1 MKKKR
6 KIWIFAGES
15 SGDMYGAQL
24 GEELRRIAAARGEEI
39 ELSGMGGK
47 AMIAAGI
54 PVKVDSTELGV
65 MGVVEVAKLIFKFIA
80 IYLKMVKAAREERPE
95 TVVLID
101 YPGFNLLYALAMYF
115 SGIKVVWYI
124 APHLWIWGKWRLPVL
139 AKICTKVLVIF
150 PFEVEVF
157 SKTPLQA
164 TFTGHPLIDIM
175 AKKKDP
181 SIPRDPNLVL
191 LLPGSR
197 AGEISR
203 MLPHILDSIKELSA
217 RRPELKF
224 RLPVPREKIAV
235 QCRAII
241 EKYIRRNGDLPE
253 IEISIGDTNYCQQH
267 AGTGIAACGTVTVEC
282 AIMGLPLVVGYSL
295 SPVNYMVAWL
305 HGVKPFRGYITM
317 TNIIDNSPVCPEFIQ
332 SKFKS
337 SNITPAV
344 ESILPGGARRAST
357 LAGMERVTK
366 MLCEGNNGRSAVARA
381 AEEIYSA

>member
-1 MKKKR
+1 MKNSR

-24 GEELRRIAAARGEEI
+24 GDELRRIASSRGESL

-65 MGVVEVAKLIFKFIA
+65 MGVVEVAKLLFKFIA
-80 IYLKMVKAAREERPE
+80 IYIKLVKAAKQERPD

-115 SGIKVVWYI
+115 LKIKVVWYI

-157 SKTPLQA
+157 SKTALKA

-175 AKKKDP
+175 AEKKDP
-181 SIPRDPNLVL
+181 SILRDPDLVL

-203 MLPHILDSIKELSA
+203 MLPVMLESLTELKE
-217 RRPELKF
+217 RNPQLKF
-224 RLPVPREKIAV
+224 RLSAPREKIAA
-235 QCRAII
+235 QCRSII
-241 EKYIRRNGDLPE
+241 DTFRRKRPLPE
-253 IEISIGDTNYCQQH
+253 IEISVGDTNYCQQH
-267 AGTGIAACGTVTVEC
+267 AGTGIAACGTVTVES
-282 AIMGLPLVVGYSL
+282 AIMGLPLLVGYRL
-295 SPVNYMVAWL
+295 GFINFLAMLPTVR
-305 HGVKPFRGYITM
+305 PFRGFITM

-332 SKFKS
+332 YDFKK
-337 SNITPAV
+337 SNIVPAL
-344 ESILPGGARRAST
+344 ESILPGGPRRDST
-357 LAGMERVTK
+357 LEGMKRVTQ